1 MAEHNRPD
9 LGLVEVNIP
18 KKQSLFGWLRS
29 RFFAG
34 MVIALPVVVTFLLL
48 QFLISKIDEVVVPLL
63 PPALNPE
70 SYLSVAV
77 PGFGLIVLILFLT
90 ALGAIATNLI
100 GRSVIQ
106 ASDRLLTR
114 VPIVRSVYSA
124 FKQLVDVFANNATGQ
139 FNEVVL
145 VEYPRIGSW
154 AVGFVSTDAKGE
166 IASRLGDGHVGV
178 FVPTTPNPTSGFLIY
193 VKSED
198 LQYLDMSVEDGAK
211 LIFSAGLVVPG
222 DLPAKDTTQES
233 GRVED
238 TTLT

>member
-1 MAEHNRPD
+1 M
-9 LGLVEVNIP
+9 P
-18 KKQSLFGWLRS
+18 KKQSFFGWLRS

-34 MVIALPVVVTFLLL
+34 MVIGLPVVVTFLLL

-139 FNEVVL
+139 SNEVVL

-154 AVGFVSTDAKGE
+154 GVGFVSTDAKGE
-166 IASRLGDGHVGV
+166 IASRLGNGHVGV
-178 FVPTTPNPTSGFLIY
+178 FVPTTPNPTSGSLIY

-211 LIFSAGLVVPG
+211 LIVILLRDRILTMVVALSAANGQSQ
-222 DLPAKDTTQES
+222 K
-233 GRVED
+233 
-238 TTLT
+238 